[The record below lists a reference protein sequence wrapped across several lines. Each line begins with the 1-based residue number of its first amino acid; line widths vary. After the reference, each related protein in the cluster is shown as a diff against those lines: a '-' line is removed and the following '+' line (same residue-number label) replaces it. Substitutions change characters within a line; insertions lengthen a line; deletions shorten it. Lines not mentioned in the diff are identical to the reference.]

1 MSEIIFVEKIA
12 YVSSGIRCE
21 IDISRFRKQS
31 EEAQWFLGEKVLQ
44 DCKPFMPK
52 RDGIL
57 QDNSMVLR
65 EGREV
70 LFPGPYARFL
80 YMGKKMVDSETG
92 RGPFP
97 TPDGPRYR
105 KGATLVA
112 TDKDLTYSAG
122 GPKWFDAAKAAH
134 GEAWIAEVKRIGGG
148 G

>member
-1 MSEIIFVEKIA
+1 MSNIIFVEKIA

-21 IDISRFRKQS
+21 IDLSRFRKQF
-31 EEAQWFLGEKVLQ
+31 EEAQWHLGNQVLH

-52 RDGIL
+52 RYGIL

-70 LFPGPYARFL
+70 LFPGPYARYL
-80 YMGKKMVDSETG
+80 YMGKKMVDRETG

-97 TPDGPRYR
+97 THEGPRYR
-105 KGATLVA
+105 NGAKLVA
-112 TDKDLTYSAG
+112 TNVPLDFQTG

>member
-21 IDISRFRKQS
+21 IDISRFRKQF
-31 EEAQWFLGEKVLQ
+31 EQAQWYLGKKVLE
-44 DCKPFMPK
+44 DCKDFMPL
-52 RDGIL
+52 RDGSL
-57 QDNSMVLR
+57 RQRSVVLR

-80 YMGKKMVDSETG
+80 YMGKVMVDPDTG
-92 RGPFP
+92 SPWA
-97 TPDGPRYR
+97 R
-105 KGATLVA
+105 KDAIKVV
-112 TDKDLTYSAG
+112 TDRDLTYSAG

-134 GEAWIAEVKRIGGG
+134 GEAWVAEVKRIGGG